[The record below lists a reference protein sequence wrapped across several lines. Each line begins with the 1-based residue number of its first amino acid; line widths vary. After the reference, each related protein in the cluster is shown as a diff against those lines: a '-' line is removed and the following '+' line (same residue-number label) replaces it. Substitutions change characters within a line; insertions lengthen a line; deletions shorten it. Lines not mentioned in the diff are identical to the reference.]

1 MTLKYFQP
9 QLHVKKKEKRLVQ
22 SYINYF
28 TSGLTKQ
35 TLIYF
40 LYVSNRLKG
49 VKGLIT

>member
-9 QLHVKKKEKRLVQ
+9 QLRVKKKKRLVQ
-22 SYINYF
+22 SCINYF

-40 LYVSNRLKG
+40 LYVSNRLKS